1 MCSAAEVSLA
11 KTGMDGLKKSG
22 VVSYAPLLRRQLQPR
37 VLDLTISV
45 MKIFVSLLV
54 TVGFLWGIYIL
65 YLKRIPTVGEG
76 TVATQAAN
84 LTGVKMDLLQIAKAE
99 RTSIGVDGHCM
110 TMDELLASGS
120 MSMSRPER
128 DGYSYSVACSGNDFT
143 ATARHAPAPAGSAI
157 RYPNMMID
165 QSMQVREVE

>member
-1 MCSAAEVSLA
+1 LTTVLRLSL
-11 KTGMDGLKKSG
+11 
-22 VVSYAPLLRRQLQPR
+22 PR
-37 VLDLTISV
+37 FTIPH

-54 TVGFLWGIYIL
+54 TASFLFGVYIL
-65 YLKRIPTVGEG
+65 YLKRIPTVAEG
-76 TVATQAAN
+76 TVATQAVS

-120 MSMSRPER
+120 MSLSRPER
-128 DGYSYSVACSGNDFT
+128 DGYSYTVECSGNDFT
-143 ATARHAPAPAGSAI
+143 VTARHAPAPAGSGL

-165 QSMQVREVE
+165 QTMQPREVE